1 MLHAG
6 ESEILVL
13 PVPRPSARRRGLRTP
28 RARTA
33 PQPVE
38 SARPAASAHLVEPP
52 HHVISRR
59 ALGTL
64 IAPAALA
71 SGAALGLAGCGS
83 STSSDPTSLRIVD
96 YYNTPADDVVIEDT
110 FTNCAK
116 DLGLTYSRE
125 KVPGDQLI
133 PKVLQMGS
141 SRTLPDILMLDN
153 PDLPQLAAS
162 GALAPLEQYG
172 FSTEGFTPSIA
183 DLGMFHGTLYA
194 IAPTVNTIA
203 LFFNATMLEKAGI
216 DPPTTWEETREAA
229 RELTGGGTYGIAF
242 SAIASYE
249 GTFQFMPF
257 MWSNGGDEK
266 NLATPEVAGASEFWS
281 QLVRDGS
288 ASRSVVNWGQG
299 DAIDQFKAGNAAMV
313 VNGPWNIAGLKAD
326 TPDLDWDVV
335 TLPVPRSGEES
346 VAPLGGEVWTVPVTG
361 NEEKQRSAAELLKAF
376 VSPENQLKMG
386 TARSTIPGVASVA
399 DRFAKENP
407 DLATFVEQV
416 STARSRTAELG
427 EKWPLTAKAIYTANQ
442 EVLVDG
448 TDPAKAF
455 DVAARTVN

>member
-1 MLHAG
+1 VPSAPRP
-6 ESEILVL
+6 
-13 PVPRPSARRRGLRTP
+13 PVPRRAGRRARSAASLRTAASP
-28 RARTA
+28 HSLRAA
-33 PQPVE
+33 QPV
-38 SARPAASAHLVEPP
+38 L
-52 HHVISRR
+52 SRR

-64 IAPAALA
+64 LAPAALA
-71 SGAALGLAGCGS
+71 STAALGLAGCGS

-96 YYNTPADDVVIEDT
+96 YYNTPADDVVIEET
-110 FTNCAK
+110 FTKCAE

-141 SRTLPDILMLDN
+141 SKTLPDILMLDN

-183 DLGMFHGTLYA
+183 DLGMLDGTLYA

-203 LFFNATMLEKAGI
+203 LFFNVPMLEKAGI

-229 RELTGGGTYGIAF
+229 RALTGDGTYGIAF
-242 SAIASYE
+242 SAIATYE

-266 NLATPEVAGASEFWS
+266 DLATPEVAGAAEFWS
-281 QLVRDGS
+281 QLLQDGS

-299 DAIDQFKAGNAAMV
+299 DAMDQFKAGKAAMV
-313 VNGPWNIAGLKAD
+313 VNGPWNIAGLTAD
-326 TPDLDWDVV
+326 TPDLEWDVV
-335 TLPVPRSGEES
+335 TLPVPRSGAES
-346 VAPLGGEVWTVPVTG
+346 IAPLGGEVWTVPVTG
-361 NEEKQRSAAELLKAF
+361 DEEKQRNAAKLLKSF
-376 VSPENQLKMG
+376 VAPENQLRMG
-386 TARSTIPGVASVA
+386 TARSTIPGHAATAEQFAS
-399 DRFAKENP
+399 EHP

-416 STARSRTAELG
+416 STARARTGELG
-427 EKWPLTAKAIYTANQ
+427 PEWPRTAKAIYTANQ
-442 EVLVDG
+442 EVLVDD

-455 DVAARTVN
+455 DEAARTVS